1 MKGVKFIFIFYLPL
15 FLCCKNDG
23 TNSPSPSAEKE
34 VISYQ
39 DSLIQPTI
47 VGNKVTFTSGIE
59 NNENA
64 ELLVSGLMNLPYSW
78 FLYLSLENCNE
89 CYASLFHALRENNP
103 IAKDKLFLLD
113 AFGSYIKFEKFCKSE
128 NINYNSI
135 SLGDNRLQIGD
146 SVYGGPFFVKISRD
160 TIIEAIYF
168 PQKFDTVGVSSFIQ
182 DKIINSLEPN

>member
-1 MKGVKFIFIFYLPL
+1 
-15 FLCCKNDG
+15 
-23 TNSPSPSAEKE
+23 
-34 VISYQ
+34 
-39 DSLIQPTI
+39 
-47 VGNKVTFTSGIE
+47 
-59 NNENA
+59 
-64 ELLVSGLMNLPYSW
+64 
-78 FLYLSLENCNE
+78 
-89 CYASLFHALRENNP
+89 
-103 IAKDKLFLLD
+103 LLD